1 LLIGYYIIE
10 RVILGKLM
18 ELGMK
23 NILENSIRV
32 KLLALQSDEKAA
44 LTTLTVIILGIF
56 IFAIGIQVGKWS
68 VILLRFLGI

>member
-1 LLIGYYIIE
+1 MLIGYYIIE